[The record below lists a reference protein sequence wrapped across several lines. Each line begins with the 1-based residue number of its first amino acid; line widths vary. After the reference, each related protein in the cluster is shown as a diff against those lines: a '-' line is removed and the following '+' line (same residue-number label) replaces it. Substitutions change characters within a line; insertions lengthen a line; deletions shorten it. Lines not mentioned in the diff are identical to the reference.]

1 MELCLKVILWQSWKL
16 CFKIMI
22 SSVSVFCASSQK
34 VDQVYFHDALELGEI
49 LVKNQ
54 ISVLYG
60 GGAIGLMG
68 CLADTI
74 LKNGGKITGI
84 IPRFMLE
91 QGWSHKKVNHIVV
104 ETMHERKKKLAENA
118 DAIIA
123 MPGGVGTMEEL
134 LEMITLKQLGK
145 LVVPI
150 VILNTNGFFNPLL
163 SLFEQMIEQH
173 FMRDIHRNLWTLV
186 NKPSEVMNGIQNA
199 PEWDGSAIKYA
210 PA

>member
-1 MELCLKVILWQSWKL
+1 
-16 CFKIMI
+16 MI

-34 VDQVYFHDALELGEI
+34 VDPVYFQDALELGEI
-49 LVKNQ
+49 LAKNH
-54 ISVLYG
+54 IDVLYG

-68 CLADTI
+68 CLADSI

-84 IPRFMLE
+84 IPQFMLE
-91 QGWSHKKVNHIVV
+91 QGWGHVKVDHIVV
-104 ETMHERKKKLAENA
+104 ENMHERKKKLAENV
-118 DAIIA
+118 DAIITL
-123 MPGGVGTMEEL
+123 PGGVGTMEEL

-145 LVVPI
+145 LIAPI

-163 SLFEQMIEQH
+163 SLFEQMIKQH
-173 FMRDIHRNLWTLV
+173 FMRDIHRNLWIIAD
-186 NKPSEVMNGIQNA
+186 KPSDVLDAIRNA